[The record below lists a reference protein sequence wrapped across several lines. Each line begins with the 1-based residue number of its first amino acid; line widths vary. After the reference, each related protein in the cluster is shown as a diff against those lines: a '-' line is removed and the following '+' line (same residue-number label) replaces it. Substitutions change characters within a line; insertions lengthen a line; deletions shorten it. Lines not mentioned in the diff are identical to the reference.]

1 MKRQALKLRA
11 VVNTEGKSSFF
22 IVVIFI
28 VICILFGN
36 AFLGSDKAIAEGFP
50 EKNITCIVP
59 FAVGGQGDLMV
70 RSIAPLV
77 EERMGVSI
85 QIENVPG
92 VPKIGVTKL
101 WKSKPDGYTIG
112 HFPFPSSVIAEL
124 TSKVEFKCTEFTH
137 IYAWNISN
145 LILQVHP
152 NGPKNVSEFLQL
164 AKTKPLAGSTGA
176 FGSATHLAAVVM
188 AKGMGI
194 DVRWVHYSSGG
205 EANVVL
211 AGGHVDFNAVSMSPQ
226 TVALARAGK
235 LRLLMIVGNEKDSAF
250 PDIPIHKDFGYSF
263 KSFPLAH
270 GVAGPKN
277 IPADRVSRLENA
289 FADAAKDVRF
299 KKLADDNKFQI
310 VHFSGKAY
318 GQMIAEGYSELEKF
332 KELLVS
338 K

>member
-1 MKRQALKLRA
+1 MKRPAFKSRA
-11 VVNTEGKSSFF
+11 VAATGG
-22 IVVIFI
+22 IVFI
-28 VICILFGN
+28 VICMLFAN
-36 AFLGSDKAIAEGFP
+36 AWSGIDKAIAEGFP

-70 RSIAPLV
+70 RSITPLV
-77 EERMGVSI
+77 EERLGVSI

-92 VPKIGVTKL
+92 VPRIGLTRL

-124 TSKVEFKCTEFTH
+124 TSKVEFRSTEFSH

-152 NGPKNVSEFLQL
+152 NGPKGISEFLQF

-188 AKGMGI
+188 AKGLGI

-205 EANVVL
+205 EANAVL

-235 LRLLMIVGNEKDSAF
+235 LRLLMIVANERDPAF
-250 PDIPIHKDFGYSF
+250 PDIPIHKDLGYSF

-270 GVAGPKN
+270 GVAGPKT
-277 IPADRVSRLENA
+277 IPADRVRRLENA
-289 FADAAKDVRF
+289 FADAARDSRF
-299 KKLADDNKFQI
+299 KKRAEENKFQI
-310 VHFSGKAY
+310 VHLSGKAY
-318 GQMIAEGYSELEKF
+318 GEMIAEGYSELEKY
-332 KELLVS
+332 KDLLVS
-338 K
+338 N